1 MANETRVE
9 IASSVDI
16 VNARQQGRALA
27 QKLGFSGSQS
37 TLITAAISEVAR
49 NIVEYA
55 RHGEIILA
63 GMQDGSKHG
72 IKIVAR
78 DDGPGI
84 SDIALAMQYGYS
96 TCNRLGVGLPGA
108 KWLMDEFD
116 VESKLGKGTT
126 VTMKKWTGHFGYQ
139 DH

>member
-9 IASSVDI
+9 IASSNDI

-27 QKLGFSGSQS
+27 QKLGFTGSQS

-49 NIVEYA
+49 NIVDYA
-55 RHGEIILA
+55 QHGEIILA
-63 GMQDGSKHG
+63 GMQEGSKQG

-84 SDIALAMQYGYS
+84 SDIAQAMQYGFS
-96 TCNRLGVGLPGA
+96 TQNGLGVGLPGA

-116 VESKLGKGTT
+116 IESKLGKGTT